1 MLSANTDRLYADV
14 MFLTSIRP
22 YRNYKNVNSLKI
34 AADYI
39 SAEFS
44 KCGLEVE
51 LQPINT
57 KKQVYHNVIASFNKE
72 KSKRLIVGAHYD
84 VAGNTPG
91 ADDNASAVAGLLET
105 ARLVSHNNPAIDYR
119 IDFVAYCLEEPP
131 FYKTKEMGS
140 FVHAKS
146 LWAENAKVMGMIC
159 FEMIG
164 YFSDEAILK
173 AHKKMV
179 GNLASQVPQAGD
191 FILVL
196 GCEDYFSFNQKIFS
210 LMSTGS
216 AIDIQKLEVPPYDPL
231 AQLSDHINYWAFSY
245 DAVMITDT
253 AFIRNPNYHKKSD
266 TIKTLNFSK
275 MAQVVNSTYRAVVG
289 I

>member
-1 MLSANTDRLYADV
+1 MEIANAERLYADV
-14 MFLTSIRP
+14 LFLTSIKP
-22 YRNYKNVNSLKI
+22 NRNYKNINSLKT

-44 KCGLEVE
+44 KCRLEVE

-57 KKQVYHNVIASFNKE
+57 KKQVYHNVIATFNKE
-72 KSKRLIVGAHYD
+72 KNRRLIVGAHYD
-84 VAGNTPG
+84 VAGKTPG

-105 ARLVSHNNPAIDYR
+105 ARLVTQNNPPIDYR

-146 LWAENAKVMGMIC
+146 LWAQNAKVIGMVC
-159 FEMIG
+159 YEMIG

-173 AHKKMV
+173 EHRKIV
-179 GNLASQVPQAGD
+179 GDLANQLPTTGN

-196 GCEDYFSFNQKIFS
+196 GCEDYFGFNQKVFN
-210 LMSTGS
+210 LMSNGS
-216 AIDIQKLEVPPYDPL
+216 GIDVQRFDVPPFDPL

-266 TIKTLNFSK
+266 TIKTLNFNK
-275 MAQVVNSTYRAVVG
+275 MAEVINSACRAIVG
-289 I
+289 M